1 MSDEEDDEDEEDE
14 MDVDVQENG
23 IGAQQPKRRNEHT
36 HGTESGRA
44 SEPDKTK
51 QEDHNNSFEAQHDG
65 ANNSVGAEFDVD
77 MAQNISEDVDLDSM
91 SDRNI
96 SDWAQTTS
104 KILNWFTIYKN

>member
-1 MSDEEDDEDEEDE
+1 MDF
-14 MDVDVQENG
+14 DVDG
-23 IGAQQPKRRNEHT
+23 HGTGAQQHKLRNEHT
-36 HGTESGRA
+36 HGTESGQA

-51 QEDHNNSFEAQHDG
+51 HEDQNNSFEAQHDG

-96 SDWAQTTS
+96 SD
-104 KILNWFTIYKN
+104 